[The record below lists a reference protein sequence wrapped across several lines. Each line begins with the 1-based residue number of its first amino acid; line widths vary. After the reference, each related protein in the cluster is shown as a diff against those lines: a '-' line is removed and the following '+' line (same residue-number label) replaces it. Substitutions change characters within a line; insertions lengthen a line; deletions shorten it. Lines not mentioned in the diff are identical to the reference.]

1 MEIPWGWYNR
11 IQRDELALDLL
22 SIDSLELGIICGII
36 FEQNANLGC
45 R

>member
-11 IQRDELALDLL
+11 IQQDVLALDLF

-36 FEQNANLGC
+36 FE
-45 R
+45 